1 MIDGSTR
8 KSDPQHCVKLLF
20 KDCDNKVILFLR
32 NPEQSIEQC
41 APELMIQEDVIV
53 IKEEPVQ
60 ESDYDDPEN
69 PLELPEHVSGEDEG
83 KTHFI
88 KFSEKLSPALLPILQ
103 AII

>member
-1 MIDGSTR
+1 M
-8 KSDPQHCVKLLF
+8 KLLF

-41 APELMIQEDVIV
+41 APELMIEEEEVIV

-83 KTHFI
+83 KH
-88 KFSEKLSPALLPILQ
+88 ILFNFQ
-103 AII
+103 RNYRPHYYLFCRR